1 MPLSGPTL
9 SARERWLLA
18 RVVSGRILD
27 IGFAGQKGELP
38 AYYACLNQGNARV
51 FGVDF
56 NTAAVLRRRH
66 IRSSVADASRLPF
79 TRASMDG
86 IILGEFLEHQTD
98 VTPFFREC
106 GRVLKP
112 GGQLL
117 ITTPNP
123 GFINR
128 VVKHWILPRSGSHV
142 MPDNVALAM
151 GYEDHAILWDPLS
164 LCRLLQRSEFDVVGL
179 TTLGLWVP
187 LLGRLFTRFRR
198 GLMLD
203 LWPFNRVGYITCVEA
218 RRR

>member
-1 MPLSGPTL
+1 MQLSAPIL

-27 IGFAGQKGELP
+27 IGFAGQKEDLP
-38 AYYACLNQGNARV
+38 AYYAFLNGRNARV

-56 NTAAVLRRRH
+56 NTAAVMRRRQ

-79 TRASMDG
+79 AHASMDG
-86 IILGEFLEHQTD
+86 IVLGEFLEHQTD
-98 VTPFFREC
+98 VTPFLREC

-128 VVKHWILPRSGSHV
+128 VVKHWILPRSGAHV

-151 GYEDHAILWDPLS
+151 GYED
-164 LCRLLQRSEFDVVGL
+164 
-179 TTLGLWVP
+179 
-187 LLGRLFTRFRR
+187 
-198 GLMLD
+198 
-203 LWPFNRVGYITCVEA
+203 
-218 RRR
+218 